1 MEIST
6 QFNEELNLRI
16 HKVEGPIDV
25 DQLKEMLSALY
36 KSPEYDPNMNALW
49 DLRAADFTSVTT
61 EQVASMTG
69 MVEKYWAKEGQS
81 KASLIVS
88 RDLDF
93 GLSRMYEMLL
103 SGSSPDKVMV
113 FRDYDEAE
121 KWLGD

>member
-6 QFNEELNLRI
+6 QFNAEENQRI
-16 HKVEGPIDV
+16 HKVEGTIDV
-25 DQLKEMLSALY
+25 DQIKEMLSALY
-36 KSPEYDPNMNALW
+36 NSPDYDPNMNALW

-61 EQVASMTG
+61 EQITSLTG
-69 MVEKYWAKEGQS
+69 MVEKYWGKGGQG
-81 KASLIVS
+81 KAALIVS
-88 RDLDF
+88 RDLDY

-121 KWLGD
+121 NWLRD

>member
-1 MEIST
+1 MEMST
-6 QFNEELNLRI
+6 QFNEEENLRI

-36 KSPEYDPNMNALW
+36 ESPGYDPDMNALW
-49 DLRAADFTSVTT
+49 DLRTADFTSVKN
-61 EQVASMTG
+61 EQIASLTG
-69 MVEKYWAKEGQS
+69 MVEKYWAKEGQG
-81 KASLIVS
+81 KAALIVT

-121 KWLGD
+121 KWLRD